1 MPIFE
6 YKCKDC
12 NTTFELLTKSNNSS
26 EEIICPEC
34 NSANSKK
41 LFSAFS
47 TSAATQSFSG
57 ESCASGNCN
66 IDNSGMGGCA
76 NGMCGLN

>member
-12 NTTFELLTKSNNSS
+12 NSTFELLTKANGN
-26 EEIICPEC
+26 EGIICPEC
-34 NSANSKK
+34 HSSNNQK

-47 TSAATQSFSG
+47 TSAGSS
-57 ESCASGNCN
+57 SYSVDNCVSGNCN
-66 IDNSGMGGCA
+66 IDDTTIGGCS